1 MSSDA
6 VKGINWRCNTMPRRL
21 CESSQTPRRILEAGS
36 LREAIYSKQ
45 YSFGGFNQVS
55 AVACCRVLPQGGAV
69 SSEFDFMLN
78 FRAGEARGAAEI
90 VGHGL
95 LTGRGDV
102 TPVDAN

>member
-55 AVACCRVLPQGGAV
+55 AVACCR
-69 SSEFDFMLN
+69 
-78 FRAGEARGAAEI
+78 RAGRFLANSISCSIFARVRRAEQPK
-90 VGHGL
+90 L
-95 LTGRGDV
+95 WDTDC
-102 TPVDAN
+102 